1 MKINLVGEC
10 FEMTDNT
17 RIAEL
22 PQVPE
27 AKGFDEVVC
36 AALDHPLDLQPLAQ
50 WDLRGKRVAIMV
62 DDWGRPTPCGDF
74 LPSVLDR
81 LNAAGAA
88 DDHITIVTASGM
100 HDPMDDD
107 RMIAKVGLEAFR
119 RVRCISHDGGNES
132 MLAFCGVTPMGTP
145 VWVNRYVAEADFK
158 MAFGRIYPHTTYG
171 YEGGYKMIVPGVAS
185 FETIVRDHSLN
196 YSSFSDY
203 GIVRDNPSRGEADA
217 VGRLVGIDFLVNYV
231 MNWSAQPVIAYGGT
245 VERVFAAGVGYGQ
258 HHVWAATSGKPAD
271 ITITCHKELGDL
283 SLSNNPSY
291 YVGLAKT
298 VTRPGGIVISTMQ
311 YQPQK
316 CELIMGMDL
325 MNMPIGEV
333 IRLHEKRDWNL
344 TRRQIQHVIKSIR
357 GVYYF
362 RREFEL
368 RPQRLFPGASGEVE
382 RPPVPHRR
390 SRLSR
395 RAGGAGS
402 GRLHLRHQ
410 GSRSYAAHRGLRF
423 RRGMRREPCLA
434 MLKSAAATCWSAAPA
449 LRGWAPPWRRDAW
462 VRTWCCW
469 SAPRFPGALSAP
481 CRGCP

>member
-158 MAFGRIYPHTTYG
+158 MAFGRIYPHSTYG

-258 HHVWAATSGKPAD
+258 RHVWAATSGKPAD

-368 RPQRLFPGASGEVE
+368 RPQRLFLVSQDYPQALLEKWNARQFPTVE
-382 RPPVPHRR
+382 AAY
-390 SRLSR
+390 
-395 RAGGAGS
+395 RA
-402 GRLHLRHQ
+402 
-410 GSRSYAAHRGLRF
+410 
-423 RRGMRREPCLA
+423 
-434 MLKSAAATCWSAAPA
+434 A
-449 LRGWAPPWRRDAW
+449 LEELGQDAYTF
-462 VRTWCCW
+462 VIKDPIHTL
-469 SAPRFPGALSAP
+469 PIVDYDFDEE
-481 CRGCP
+481 

>member
-1 MKINLVGEC
+1 
-10 FEMTDNT
+10 
-17 RIAEL
+17 
-22 PQVPE
+22 
-27 AKGFDEVVC
+27 
-36 AALDHPLDLQPLAQ
+36 
-50 WDLRGKRVAIMV
+50 MV

-100 HDPMDDD
+100 HDPMDDE

-158 MAFGRIYPHTTYG
+158 MAFGRIYPHSTYG

-203 GIVRDNPSRGEADA
+203 GIVKDNPSRGEADA

-368 RPQRLFPGASGEVE
+368 RPQRLFLVSQDYPQALLEKWNARQFPTVE
-382 RPPVPHRR
+382 AAYRAALEELGQDAYTFVIKDPVHTLPIVD
-390 SRLSR
+390 
-395 RAGGAGS
+395 
-402 GRLHLRHQ
+402 
-410 GSRSYAAHRGLRF
+410 YDF
-423 RRGMRREPCLA
+423 DEE
-434 MLKSAAATCWSAAPA
+434 
-449 LRGWAPPWRRDAW
+449 
-462 VRTWCCW
+462 
-469 SAPRFPGALSAP
+469 
-481 CRGCP
+481 